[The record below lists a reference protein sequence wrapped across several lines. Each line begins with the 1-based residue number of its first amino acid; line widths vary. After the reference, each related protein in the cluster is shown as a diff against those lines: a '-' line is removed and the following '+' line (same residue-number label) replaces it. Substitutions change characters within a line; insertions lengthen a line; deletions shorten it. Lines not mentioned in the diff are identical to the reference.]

1 MADEDTHL
9 EAPPLRPPLANT
21 SAPRDQEPPVA
32 DLEKLRKWQEERI
45 ARKLRGEYESAV
57 LHLAE
62 VVGDPVDPIRCDTDT
77 NRHIR
82 SMTI

>member
-9 EAPPLRPPLANT
+9 QAPPLRPPLANT
-21 SAPRDQEPPVA
+21 SAPRDKEPPVA

-62 VVGDPVDPIRCDTDT
+62 VVGDPVNLVDTIPT
-77 NRHIR
+77 LI
-82 SMTI
+82 IFIGQ

>member
-1 MADEDTHL
+1 MGDEETHL

-21 SAPRDQEPPVA
+21 SAPRDKEPPEA

-45 ARKLRGEYESAV
+45 TRKLRGEYESAV

-62 VVGDPVDPIRCDTDT
+62 VVRNLRALV
-77 NRHIR
+77 
-82 SMTI
+82 

>member
-1 MADEDTHL
+1 M
-9 EAPPLRPPLANT
+9 
-21 SAPRDQEPPVA
+21 A

-62 VVGDPVDPIRCDTDT
+62 VVGDPVNLVDTIPT
-77 NRHIR
+77 LI
-82 SMTI
+82 IFIGQ